1 MDKQIILEKL
11 KAGTEEMQRLFRVKR
26 LAVFGSVA
34 RGEAGKDSD
43 IDVLVA
49 FEQRATF
56 DLFMELKFYLENLL
70 GTGVD
75 LVTEK
80 ALRPEVRRA
89 IEKEKIDVS

>member
-1 MDKQIILEKL
+1 MDKQVILEKL
-11 KAGTEEMQRLFRVKR
+11 KADTEEIRRLFQVKR
-26 LAVFGSVA
+26 LSVFGSVA
-34 RGEAGKDSD
+34 RGEAGDDSD

-56 DLFMELKFYLENLL
+56 DLFMELKFYLEEIL

-80 ALRPEVRRA
+80 ALRPEIRQA